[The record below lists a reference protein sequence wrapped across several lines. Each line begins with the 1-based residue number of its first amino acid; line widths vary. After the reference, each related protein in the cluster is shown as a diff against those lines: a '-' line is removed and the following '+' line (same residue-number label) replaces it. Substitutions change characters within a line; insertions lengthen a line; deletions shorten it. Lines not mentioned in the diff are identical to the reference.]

1 MNAGGRRG
9 SIHLSG
15 RWFVAETLF
24 NSAAFTVLKIRGF
37 LMIWLLA
44 HFAGI
49 AAYGV
54 WTQVMV
60 LANLLTPIVGLGL
73 SNAAVRFYVE
83 AGSAIERRRLF
94 WSGAGALCVTTPL
107 CGLAI
112 FAASPA
118 LASVF
123 GTGDP
128 IPFQLAAL
136 LVVGTAWRQY
146 VTSWLRA
153 RNEVNAASRWLASA
167 ELLDLGLAAGLLALT
182 HSVNG
187 ALLGSAVANASVCV
201 ALLVARRGV
210 IGRPTFDWPGLKRRL
225 RYSLPIVPLTIGDET
240 LARGDRLIVGAILGP
255 AAAGVYGAIYALA
268 SASTIVL
275 APLSTVFF
283 PKQVRLA
290 QSDRGVA
297 EAWLRRIILGWCGV
311 IVVQLVVL
319 LAVGPLLLDVLLA
332 DQPTPTDHVR
342 LLIGLSTLGVGLYGV
357 ARLLGHVFLLD
368 KRTATLAG
376 IWAAASVLSL
386 GLNFMVIPWLG
397 LEGAAL
403 TTVVTYGAVCGAQLL
418 IIGRRQRMIP
428 VSEPSLA

>member
-9 SIHLSG
+9 SFHLSG
-15 RWFVAETLF
+15 RWFVAETLL
-24 NSAAFTVLKIRGF
+24 NSAAFTVLKVRGF

-54 WTQVMV
+54 WTQVLV

-73 SNAAVRFYVE
+73 SNAAVRFYLE
-83 AGSAIERRRLF
+83 ARSAIERRRLF
-94 WSGAGALCVTTPL
+94 WSGAAALSVTTPV
-107 CGLAI
+107 CALAI
-112 FAASPA
+112 LAASPA
-118 LASVF
+118 LASIF

-128 IPFQLAAL
+128 VPFQLAAL

-153 RNEVNAASRWLASA
+153 RNEVNAASRWFALA
-167 ELLDLGLAAGLLALT
+167 EFLDLGLAGGLLILT

-187 ALLGSAVANASVCV
+187 ALVGSAVANGIVCV
-201 ALLVARRGV
+201 ALVVTRRET
-210 IGRPTFDWPGLKRRL
+210 IGRPAFDRFGLKRRL

-255 AAAGVYGAIYALA
+255 AAAGIYGAIYALA
-268 SASTIVL
+268 SMSTIIL

-290 QSDRGVA
+290 QADTAIA
-297 EAWLRRIILGWCGV
+297 ESWLRRIIAGWCGIIAV
-311 IVVQLVVL
+311 ELVVL
-319 LAVGPLLLDVLLA
+319 MAIGPLLLDVLLA
-332 DQPTPTDHVR
+332 DQPTGTEHVR
-342 LLIGLSTLGVGLYGV
+342 LLIGLTTIGVGLYGV

-368 KRTATLAG
+368 KKTGTLAG

-386 GLNFMVIPWLG
+386 GLNFLVIPWIG

-403 TTVVTYGAVCGAQLL
+403 TTVVTYGAVCATQLL
-418 IIGRRQRMIP
+418 IIGRRAGMIQA
-428 VSEPSLA
+428 SEPAPA